1 MGRLLDYIRS
11 PEYAAKVQADAQA
24 AADRATQRQRED
36 AERDKHRRDN
46 TVRETLNNLREEG
59 WHETTVDLMPA
70 PTYPDTGRIVLEH
83 PVHDYALV
91 CTYGIDVD
99 SSDYPGDDAKIAWR
113 KADIVEQT
121 VFDVEM
127 R

>member
-11 PEYAAKVQADAQA
+11 PEYATKRAAKETAH
-24 AADRATQRQRED
+24 RETLEQQKREA

-59 WHETTVDLMPA
+59 WRETTVDLMPA

-91 CTYGIDVD
+91 YMYVIYKD
-99 SSDYPGDDAKIAWR
+99 SSDYPGDNAKINWR
-113 KADIVEQT
+113 KADIVERT
-121 VFDVEM
+121 VFDVEW